1 MATYK
6 KRGYKPKT
14 KVEKEAEIIDDS
26 TTAEVFA
33 SLDQGASR
41 TEQWVEKNQKAI
53 FGVIAG
59 LLVVVLGYLAYNKFV
74 VEPNEIEA
82 AEEIAQAQD
91 DFNTALTTTNTT
103 VKDSLYNLALTGSNG
118 KYGLLEIADKYGS
131 TKSGNLAKYYAGM
144 SYLETNDYQQAINF
158 LQDFKADDAMVAP
171 LAQGAIGDAFSQL
184 NQTEEAI
191 GYYEKAIRLSTN
203 DYTTPRFLFKAGVA
217 AIELQQYDKAE
228 QFLARIKD
236 EFGDSDYA
244 SQADLYLGKAQA
256 AN

>member
-203 DYTTPRFLFKAGVA
+203 DYTTPLFLFKAGVA

-228 QFLARIKD
+228 QFLARIKN

>member
-14 KVEKEAEIIDDS
+14 KVEKEAEIIEDS

-33 SLDQGASR
+33 SLDQGASK
-41 TEQWVEKNQKAI
+41 TEQWVENNQKVI

-59 LLVVVLGYLAYNKFV
+59 VVIIVLGFLAYNKFV

-82 AEEIAQAQD
+82 SEEIAQAQE
-91 DFNTALTTTNTT
+91 DFNTALTTTNTA

-144 SYLETNDYQQAINF
+144 SYLETNRYEEAINF
-158 LQDFKADDAMVAP
+158 LQDFKSDDMVISP
-171 LAQGAIGDAFSQL
+171 LAEGAIGDAFSEL
-184 NQTEEAI
+184 NQNDVAI
-191 GYYEKAIRLSTN
+191 GHYEKAAAMSTN
-203 DYTTPRFLFKAGVA
+203 DFTTPRFLFKAGVA
-217 AIELQQYDKAE
+217 AIELQQYDKAIKY
-228 QFLARIKD
+228 LSRIKD
-236 EFGDSDYA
+236 EFSDSDYA
-244 SQADLYLGKAQA
+244 NQADLYLGKAQA